1 MAILQTFNKPGGVR
15 RISTPMH
22 TTLLRSPHLT
32 SSVYL
37 RSPYK
42 KVEHW
47 ESVFWSFFLVQM
59 LHLPRFL
66 PIEDE
71 DCSSSLSC
79 SQSAALLCV
88 RLVRYVLQEL
98 ALPVDVCYCWSDS
111 LVALSCIRGDACRL
125 LPDPEQYCIPGES
138 RMEHLHPCR
147 LSDMVARPILVTGD
161 TSGLADVRRPK
172 HIRKRG

>member
-1 MAILQTFNKPGGVR
+1 MPVRTTSACCEKPDKN
-15 RISTPMH
+15 S
-22 TTLLRSPHLT
+22 
-32 SSVYL
+32 
-37 RSPYK
+37 
-42 KVEHW
+42 
-47 ESVFWSFFLVQM
+47 
-59 LHLPRFL
+59 
-66 PIEDE
+66 D
-71 DCSSSLSC
+71 SSLIVHPTIFAVNTSETRV
-79 SQSAALLCV
+79 SFVAAKSKVAPLKKLTLLCV
-88 RLVRYVLQEL
+88 RVVRYVLQEL

-147 LSDMVARPILVTGD
+147 LSDMVARPILVRGD

>member
-1 MAILQTFNKPGGVR
+1 
-15 RISTPMH
+15 
-22 TTLLRSPHLT
+22 
-32 SSVYL
+32 
-37 RSPYK
+37 
-42 KVEHW
+42 
-47 ESVFWSFFLVQM
+47 M

-79 SQSAALLCV
+79 PQLRLKEQGIWTCGTIRSNRLRDCPLLSEQALKAVVYLRATQNTSETRVSFVAAKSKVAPLKKLG
-88 RLVRYVLQEL
+88 EL

-111 LVALSCIRGDACRL
+111 SVALSCIRGDACRWK
-125 LPDPEQYCIPGES
+125 PFVANRVREIQGQYCIPGES
-138 RMEHLHPCR
+138 RIEHLHPCR